1 MFTFFKK
8 RSPVP
13 DKDSLSAL
21 SNAALSDVKEKWLV
35 FDRTIQLNDSVPLAH
50 KIDMFAEPL
59 STFFQTKYPALLSG
73 GSQVFWLTI
82 FTAVLE
88 SGTHS
93 KEAVNDAVDSLS
105 RRYAATQRA

>member
-1 MFTFFKK
+1 MFNRFKK
-8 RSPVP
+8 RSLAP

-21 SNAALSDVKEKWLV
+21 SDSAVADVKDKWIV
-35 FDRTIQLNDSVPLAH
+35 FDRTVQLDDSVSLGQ
-50 KIDMFAEPL
+50 KIDLFAEPL
-59 STFFQTKYPALLSG
+59 SHFFQTKYPALLWG

-93 KEAVNDAVDSLS
+93 KAAVNDAIAEL
-105 RRYAATQRA
+105 RGKYAGKA